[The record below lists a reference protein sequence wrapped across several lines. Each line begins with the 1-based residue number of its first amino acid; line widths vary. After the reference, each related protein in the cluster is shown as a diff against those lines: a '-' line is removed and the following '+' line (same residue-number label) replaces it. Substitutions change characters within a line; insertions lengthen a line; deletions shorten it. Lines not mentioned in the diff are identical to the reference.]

1 LVEKKANVWMM
12 LASGPV
18 VLSQPI
24 EDKHVEFFDR
34 IKERTGA
41 CSLKDGII
49 PPTPKSWD
57 LGAMGSVT
65 RYMSQDVRQFGL
77 SYGCRSEIAQAR
89 RDVFNLAIRLNR
101 VDPRIIVDDVFMFYV
116 KAFGASDASCWDDRL
131 GSWSYTAFQQAK
143 PLAVRFFLIRQINW
157 ISNEYAWEQLQI
169 SSKEIGER
177 VALVA
182 ERVEYFPDGVY
193 IVLDSRPL
201 TMAEAKEKTLAANLA
216 LYPEIAPIIPDL
228 LAIDA

>member
-1 LVEKKANVWMM
+1 LIDKKANVWLL
-12 LASGPV
+12 LADSSV
-18 VLSQPI
+18 NLSQSI

-41 CSLKDGII
+41 CSLRDGII

-65 RYMSQDVRQFGL
+65 RYMSKDVRQFGL
-77 SYGCRSEIAQAR
+77 SYGSRSTIAQPE

-101 VDPRIIVDDVFMFYV
+101 LDPEVIVDDVFMFYA
-116 KAFGASDASCWDDRL
+116 KAFSSSSASGLDDRIAA
-131 GSWSYTAFQQAK
+131 WSNRS
-143 PLAVRFFLIRQINW
+143 AVTIYSLIKRCIFIEQLNW

-169 SSKEIGER
+169 SPKEIGER
-177 VALVA
+177 VSPAA
-182 ERVEYFPDGVY
+182 ERVEYYPDGVY

-201 TMAEAKEKTLAANLA
+201 TMAEAKEKTLAANFA
-216 LYPEIAPIIPDL
+216 LYPEIAPIIPSL
-228 LAIDA
+228 SAIYA